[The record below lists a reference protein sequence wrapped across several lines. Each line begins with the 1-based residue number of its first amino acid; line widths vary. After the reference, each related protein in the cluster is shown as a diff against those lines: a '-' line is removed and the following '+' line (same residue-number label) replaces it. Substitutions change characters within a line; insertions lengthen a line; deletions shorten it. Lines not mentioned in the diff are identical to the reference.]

1 MAENTQAA
9 NPFLKMFEN
18 VNAPLCGPLKQAA
31 AQWIDTSAEWAHKAL
46 EWNEK
51 MTTWAKETP
60 LAPLFET
67 QRSLAAQ
74 VIENSTALARSWW
87 RLEPK
92 TEGKAA

>member
-1 MAENTQAA
+1 MAENTQVN
-9 NPFLKMFEN
+9 NPFVKMFEDLN
-18 VNAPLCGPLKQAA
+18 TPWCGSAKQVA

-51 MTTWAKETP
+51 MTAWAKATP

-67 QRSLAAQ
+67 QRALASQ
-74 VIENSTALARSWW
+74 IIENSTTFARSLW

-92 TEGKAA
+92 TDEKAA

>member
-1 MAENTQAA
+1 MAEKTQAN
-9 NPFLKMFEN
+9 NPFLKIFEELN
-18 VNAPLCGPLKQAA
+18 TPLCGPLKQAA
-31 AQWIDTSAEWAHKAL
+31 AQWIETSAEWAHKTL
-46 EWNEK
+46 EMNEK

-74 VIENSTALARSWW
+74 VIESSTALARSLW

-92 TEGKAA
+92 AEGKAA